1 MKKSILA
8 FLIAAPML
16 LASCIR
22 NNGLCYVH
30 KDQNLDG
37 ICDVCNAEVDI
48 HTHQDKTHDGKCDI
62 CELEGVDPTHFD
74 EDKDGKCDV
83 CGIAIVAH
91 EHTDT
96 NADGKC
102 DICGCSMEIPPKPI
116 QPCEDGK
123 HTPGLDGICTVCGAD
138 CSKEQHTHIDAD
150 PHDGKCD
157 ICGAKMEVCTDHY
170 DGNHD
175 GFCDYCGTKM
185 EIPSEVTVYLVL
197 TSVGLYKGNVG
208 NTVESMYLENAV
220 TLQGAPGDPLPG
232 KEDVTHA
239 YNSKAVFT
247 NWLCYEG
254 KGAPTVY
261 TTFPYENNKVLY
273 ANFVADGY
281 NPVPGPT
288 PGPDPTPVGEKTF
301 YLYTNFQDGSSDWTQ
316 GGEKFYAWAWSST
329 NSGQAYS
336 LSKVSD
342 SYYSYNLPENTT
354 GLLFVRVPEA
364 TTSFDW
370 NTTTVWNQTSD
381 LNIEAGK
388 TTAQITCWHNG
399 GGESGPSGVI
409 WVA

>member
-22 NNGLCYVH
+22 NNGLCYTH
-30 KDQNLDG
+30 KDENLDG
-37 ICDVCNAEVDI
+37 ICDVCGAEVD
-48 HTHQDKTHDGKCDI
+48 
-62 CELEGVDPTHFD
+62 L
-74 EDKDGKCDV
+74 
-83 CGIAIVAH
+83 H
-91 EHTDT
+91 EHVD
-96 NADGKC
+96 ASGDGKC
-102 DICGCSMEIPPKPI
+102 DICGMTMPLPPGPVN
-116 QPCEDGK
+116 PCEDGK
-123 HTPGLDGICTVCGAD
+123 HVDHDLDGT
-138 CSKEQHTHIDAD
+138 
-150 PHDGKCD
+150 CD
-157 ICGAKMEVCTDHY
+157 VCGAKMDIPAHTHVDSNGDHKCDVCNAVMEECTNHLDN
-170 DGNHD
+170 NHD
-175 GFCDYCGTKM
+175 GYCDYCGAKM

-220 TLQGAPGDPLPG
+220 TLQGAPGDSLPG

-354 GLLFVRVPEA
+354 GLLFVRVPES